1 MGQQV
6 AQVNPVIR
14 IQNIY
19 HMLAYAFQTLQGQGY
34 RDIAAEEFDNT
45 ADLLAEILSRG
56 VSCSSSAVLAKST
69 STARICSPHRGARLS
84 CPNP

>member
-56 VSCSSSAVLAKST
+56 VSLQLKRGLGREHVD
-69 STARICSPHRGARLS
+69 ARICSPHRGARLS

>member
-1 MGQQV
+1 M
-6 AQVNPVIR
+6 IR

-34 RDIAAEEFDNT
+34 RDITAEEFDNT

-56 VSCSSSAVLAKST
+56 VSLQLKHGLGREYVD
-69 STARICSPHRGARLS
+69 REDMQD
-84 CPNP
+84 